1 MFDPNKEKERLN
13 LAANGNKISIPGI
26 MSPMQEFNQPG
37 SLGSIQSNT
46 NSIFK
51 EKDIANP
58 ITNIGNI
65 EMLNQKNLINQRKEN
80 KSKFSD
86 GVKPLEFDS
95 GLGVS
100 LNFNSQTDNQS
111 NSMF

>member
-1 MFDPNKEKERLN
+1 
-13 LAANGNKISIPGI
+13 
-26 MSPMQEFNQPG
+26 
-37 SLGSIQSNT
+37 
-46 NSIFK
+46 
-51 EKDIANP
+51 
-58 ITNIGNI
+58 
-65 EMLNQKNLINQRKEN
+65 MLNQKNLINQRKEN

-111 NSMF
+111 NFMF